1 MLKKIKNARIKKS
14 MKKHER
20 NMPSGN
26 IAKSI
31 IDLAVTMNSS
41 SQYVSITNTEKFSD
55 KAM

>member
-1 MLKKIKNARIKKS
+1 MLKKIKNAKIKKS

-55 KAM
+55 RAM